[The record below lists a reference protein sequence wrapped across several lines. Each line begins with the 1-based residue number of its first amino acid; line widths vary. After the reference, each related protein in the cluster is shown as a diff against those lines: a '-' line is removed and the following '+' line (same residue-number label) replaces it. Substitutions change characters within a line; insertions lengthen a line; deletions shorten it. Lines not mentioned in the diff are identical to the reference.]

1 MTVSYS
7 DVEAAV
13 GRITGLIHRTP
24 VLTCE
29 SLDEMTGA
37 HLWFKCENFQKVGA
51 FKARGA
57 ANAVFSMDAAVLEK
71 GVATHSSGNH
81 GMALARAASLR
92 GVPAYIVV
100 PEEAKQAKKDAIE
113 RYGGEIIL
121 CASTL
126 EARQSTL
133 ADMVRRTGATFV
145 PPYDDDLIIAGQGTA
160 ALELCDQVGGL
171 DAIITPVGG
180 GGLLAGAAVVA
191 AEKGIAIYGAEPEG
205 AGDAHLSFTTGN
217 LVTSHKPDTLC
228 DGLRTTVGKKNFAI
242 IRKLVADILLVTD
255 DETVAAMK
263 LIWSRMKIIVEPS
276 SAVTLAAVFR
286 HADLFSGQRLGL
298 VLTGGNLDLQH
309 LPF

>member
-7 DVEAAV
+7 DVETAA
-13 GRITGLIHRTP
+13 GRIAGLIHRTP
-24 VLTCE
+24 VLTCA
-29 SLDEMTGA
+29 SLNEMVGA
-37 HLWFKCENFQKVGA
+37 HLWFKCENFQKAGA

-57 ANAVFSMDAAVLEK
+57 ANAVFSMDEAALEN

-81 GMALARAASLR
+81 GMALARAASIR

-100 PEEAKQAKKDAIE
+100 PEEAKQAKKDAIAG
-113 RYGGEIIL
+113 YGGEIIL
-121 CASTL
+121 CAPTL

-133 ADMVRRTGATFV
+133 ADVVRRTGAAFV
-145 PPYDDDLIIAGQGTA
+145 HPYDDDLIIAGQGTA

-191 AEKGIAIYGAEPEG
+191 ADEGITIYGAEPRG

-217 LVTSHKPDTLC
+217 LVTSHKPDTFC
-228 DGLRTTVGKKNFAI
+228 DGLRTTLGKKNFAI

-255 DETVAAMK
+255 DETLAAMK